1 MAHRRSFLA
10 SVGLAIFGLAVL
22 MAPVA
27 GAEESNR
34 IVDSGW
40 WWRAQ
45 SGLLVPLPPPPGVE
59 DGQLV
64 VQSSPEGA
72 QAIAAVSGALAA
84 GQTNPVLTLDVATD
98 GGGAAAVLLAC
109 RAGSA
114 WVGSDAGRWDS
125 RPEVD
130 CSTSVTGL
138 ASEDGT
144 QWTFALGPL
153 EDAGRVDVVLVPGR
167 LADAELAPA
176 FNLVFDEPTAASIM
190 TTVGSA
196 PAAPTST
203 APDPG
208 PPVPASVDD
217 PATSIVSPVPPLAAS
232 PVPVVPA
239 DPALEA
245 DNGSNEVAAPAP
257 SRAVATVTTPEPRT
271 VARVVGAVLL
281 LAGAAGAVVAHG
293 SSRLAG
299 AAASPELPVVGG
311 LARFR
316 SERTTEPQ
324 PVS

>member
-176 FNLVFDEPTAASIM
+176 FNLVFDEPTAASIT
-190 TTVGSA
+190 TTVGPTPPAPTAPASATAAAPAPAPASA
-196 PAAPTST
+196 PSSLRPPASRVPT
-203 APDPG
+203 APA
-208 PPVPASVDD
+208 PVETVG
-217 PATSIVSPVPPLAAS
+217 
-232 PVPVVPA
+232 
-239 DPALEA
+239 PALEA
-245 DNGSNEVAAPAP
+245 DSRRPEVAAPAAP
-257 SRAVATVTTPEPRT
+257 RAVATVTTPEPRT